1 MIYTELTKKAMRIAF
16 DVHKEQTDKT
26 GMPYIFHPIL
36 VANQMTDEITTCVAL
51 LHDVLEDGKITL
63 DYLKKQ
69 GFSDEMLGALKVLTH
84 DENVPYMDY
93 IAEVKKNKIATKVKL
108 ADLKHNSDI
117 TRLSFIDEKS
127 IYRMQKY
134 KVAIALLT
142 DGKDKKEKKTAS
154 KTAKTTKTT
163 KTSKAGTKSKSSDK
177 KTTKKSTKKSEK

>member
-16 DVHKEQTDKT
+16 DVHKDQTDKT

-36 VANQMTDEITTCVAL
+36 VANQMTDETTTCVAL

-69 GFSDEMLGALKVLTH
+69 GFTEEMLTALQFLTH

-93 IAEVKKNKIATKVKL
+93 IAEVKKNKIATQVKL

-117 TRLSFIDEKS
+117 TRLSYIDEKS

-142 DGKDKKEKKTAS
+142 EGKDKKEKKTTKKTTTAKKS
-154 KTAKTTKTT
+154 TTTKTAKKTV
-163 KTSKAGTKSKSSDK
+163 AK
-177 KTTKKSTKKSEK
+177 KNTKKSEK